1 MLFAQNVFGK
11 VAGIFFVVCLIGFV
25 GFYGFIV
32 VKGMITKIKQRK
44 KLKDDEK
51 RLGNKDDDEKAKKT
65 PVKDKK

>member
-1 MLFAQNVFGK
+1 MLFAQSVFGK
-11 VAGIFFVVCLIGFV
+11 IAGIFFVVCLIAFV

-51 RLGNKDDDEKAKKT
+51 RLGNKDDDEKAKEIV
-65 PVKDKK
+65 VKDKK